1 MSFIT
6 IHFYLKKPLLLKGR
20 LLYKE
25 KIYREKSIKMQHT
38 QNTTEK
44 QFEVQLDHYYTPV
57 FDIHFL

>member
-20 LLYKE
+20 LLYKLR
-25 KIYREKSIKMQHT
+25 KKSIKMQHT